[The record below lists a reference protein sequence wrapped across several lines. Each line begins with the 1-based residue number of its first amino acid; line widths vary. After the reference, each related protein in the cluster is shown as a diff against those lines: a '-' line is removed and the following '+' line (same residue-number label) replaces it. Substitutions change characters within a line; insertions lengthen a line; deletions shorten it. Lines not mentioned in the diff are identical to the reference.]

1 VVVLTFR
8 VPKVGSGRARKH
20 HQFLTEGA
28 GNTHLD
34 RQIISTLTLMR
45 AAESK
50 QQFEDLF
57 ERVHP
62 PVRPRLPLFI
72 EVPPTD

>member
-1 VVVLTFR
+1 
-8 VPKVGSGRARKH
+8 
-20 HQFLTEGA
+20 LTEQGVEQ
-28 GNTHLD
+28 GRDLD
-34 RQIISTLTLMR
+34 DKQIVSTLTLMR

-62 PVRPRLPLFI
+62 SPQPRLPLFV
-72 EVPPTD
+72 EVSTDDD